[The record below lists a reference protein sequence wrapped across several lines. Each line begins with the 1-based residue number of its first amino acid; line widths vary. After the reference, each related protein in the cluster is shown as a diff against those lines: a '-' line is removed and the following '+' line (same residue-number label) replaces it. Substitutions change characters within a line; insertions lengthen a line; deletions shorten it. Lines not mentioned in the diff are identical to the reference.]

1 MKNNPFPKLKVYQFL
16 KDTSLVSENAIVENH
31 KMLFLVNE
39 KLNEE
44 ATIFLSKVA
53 AAIGFNFESEVQVVQ
68 INDNDAFP
76 IRNLKQKNIK
86 VVLLFGIFPKQLEL
100 NIDFAPYRVITFSNQ
115 KLIFSHSITQV
126 MPKVEYKKQLWEGLK
141 SLELN

>member
-31 KMLFLVNE
+31 KMLFLINE
-39 KLNEE
+39 ELNEE

-76 IRNLKQKNIK
+76 IRNFKQKNIK

-100 NIDFAPYRVITFSNQ
+100 NIDFAPYRVISFSNQ